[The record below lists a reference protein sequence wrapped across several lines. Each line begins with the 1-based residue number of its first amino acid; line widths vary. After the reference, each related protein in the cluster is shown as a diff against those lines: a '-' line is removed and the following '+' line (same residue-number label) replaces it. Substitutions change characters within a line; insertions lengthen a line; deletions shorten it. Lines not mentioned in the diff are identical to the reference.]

1 MIFTL
6 FTNGTLIDDAVLR
19 QFREQKH
26 VPDPR
31 MEGHENMTY
40 LRRGPA
46 FTPG

>member
-26 VPDPR
+26 VIPILAWKATR
-31 MEGHENMTY
+31 T
-40 LRRGPA
+40 
-46 FTPG
+46 